1 MSAEKYLLLNERIDI
16 NDTNP
21 ITPITNPIKNTITPI
36 TNTITNNKKNKTC
49 WYKLT
54 LKTPITG
61 YDHKEHKMVLGT
73 LVNKNRYEIRDL
85 NLKAIPGES
94 SIIHRDVEE
103 IEWYGMIEMPKLG
116 GKRSRRRR
124 RSVRR

>member
-1 MSAEKYLLLNERIDI
+1 MSAEKYLLLNETIRDM
-16 NDTNP
+16 N
-21 ITPITNPIKNTITPI
+21 PITNPITNTITNPI

-116 GKRSRRRR
+116 GKRSKRRR